1 MLKRLNTKSL
11 FKIHLYNLETIFVLP
26 EYVQFLLDVV
36 TLTRI
41 HTVDVVRFPGLLR
54 QMFTVRPLPLQ
65 RTSLL

>member
-11 FKIHLYNLETIFVLP
+11 FKIHQYNLETIFVLP

-41 HTVDVVRFPGLLR
+41 YTVDVVRFPGLLR